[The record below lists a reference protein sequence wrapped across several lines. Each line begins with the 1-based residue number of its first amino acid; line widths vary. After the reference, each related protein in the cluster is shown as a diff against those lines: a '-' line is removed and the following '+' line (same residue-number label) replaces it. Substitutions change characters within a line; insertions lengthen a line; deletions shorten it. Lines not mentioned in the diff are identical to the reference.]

1 MRHKKIKVYIWHKI
15 KTKRL
20 NQQGKI
26 LKMALKRRKIKYLQ
40 CYKTNRQ
47 TEKDYSNAERN
58 YSYK

>member
-1 MRHKKIKVYIWHKI
+1 MGNKKIKVYIWHKI

-26 LKMALKRRKIKYLQ
+26 LKMALK
-40 CYKTNRQ
+40 

-58 YSYK
+58 YSYKL